1 MLTRPEWKSN
11 SCPLAHPIMAS
22 TNPDALREV
31 CSGRSGVNPDT
42 LESVLSLA
50 VEIAR
55 EGREGRKIGTLFVVG
70 DTDAVLA
77 QSRPLVLDPL
87 HGHPDEARRVT
98 DPAFRETVKEFAQ
111 LDGGFVVT
119 DDGIIVSAA
128 RYIDASSEGVDIP
141 LGLGSRH
148 MAGASITLRT
158 GAVAVVASESSVV
171 RMFDRGEIVAEIL
184 PELWMLRR
192 YGADLGLPGFLQT
205 SGTRSETEDGAVIM
219 SRPSDR
225 RDGTTPVQERRTL
238 SLPVSDRDHRRGP
251 DDAPV
256 TVLMYG
262 DFECPYCARTHG
274 LLDTLRDERGDALR
288 LAYRHYPLVRVHEHA
303 QRAAEASEAAGAQG
317 QFWPMHDALTA
328 HHDALDTDR
337 IDAIARDLGLDMDA
351 FADHLDNHAVAER
364 VRADFRSGVRSGVDG
379 TPALFINGQRYEGR
393 LRLDPIRDAIES
405 ASTNS

>member
-1 MLTRPEWKSN
+1 MDSP
-11 SCPLAHPIMAS
+11 
-22 TNPDALREV
+22 NPDALREV

-42 LESVLSLA
+42 LEAVLSLA

-77 QSRPLVLDPL
+77 HSRPLVLDPL
-87 HGHPDEARRVT
+87 HGHPDAVRRVA
-98 DPAFRETVKEFAQ
+98 DPAFRETVKELAQ
-111 LDGGFVVT
+111 LDGGFIVT
-119 DDGIIVSAA
+119 NDGVAVSAA
-128 RYIDASSEGVDIP
+128 RYIDASSDGVDLP

-192 YGADLGLPGFLQT
+192 LGADIGLPGFLRGK
-205 SGTRSETEDGAVIM
+205 GTQSKTDDGTIVV
-219 SRPSDR
+219 SRPTDEQGGLR
-225 RDGTTPVQERRTL
+225 PVQERRTL
-238 SLPVSDRDHRRGP
+238 SLPVSDRDHQRGAE
-251 DDAPV
+251 DAAV
-256 TVLMYG
+256 TVLVYG

-274 LLDTLRDERGDALR
+274 LLETLRDEFGDALR
-288 LAYRHYPLVRVHEHA
+288 LVYRHYPLVRVHEHA
-303 QRAAEASEAAGAQG
+303 QRAAEAAEAAGAQG

-328 HHDALDTDR
+328 HHDALDADR
-337 IDAIARDLGLDMDA
+337 IDALARDLGLDMEA
-351 FADHLDNHAVAER
+351 FGEHLDSHAFEDR

-379 TPALFINGQRYEGR
+379 TPALFINGERYPGR
-393 LRLDPIRDAIES
+393 LRLEGLRDAIEAA
-405 ASTNS
+405 ASSTRAEG